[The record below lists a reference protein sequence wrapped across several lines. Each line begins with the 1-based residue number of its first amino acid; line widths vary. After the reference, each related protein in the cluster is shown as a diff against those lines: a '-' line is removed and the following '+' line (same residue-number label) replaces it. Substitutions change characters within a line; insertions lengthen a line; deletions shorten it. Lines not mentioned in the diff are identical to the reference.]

1 MGVDSAVQSGAGQEV
16 YDLGDRPPL
25 GVVPAKMHAFVVR
38 QDRFGEP
45 KAAWRREVIPTP
57 EIGAKDVLIYV
68 MATGINYNNVWA
80 ALGYPVD
87 VIADRQRKGE
97 PEDFHAGGSDCAGI
111 VWAVGEAVTEVQP
124 GDEVVVHSGWWAPDD
139 PWVLSGNDPM
149 LASST
154 RIWGYQTNYGSYCQF
169 ARAQSH
175 QCQPKPKHLTW
186 EQAGCYMLCAS
197 TAYRMLMGWP
207 PNTVQP
213 GDVVLVW
220 GAAGGLGSMAL
231 QVAAAHGGKPVAVI
245 SDQDK
250 RQFCLDHGAVGT
262 VNRGDFTHWGPMPDT
277 DSQQWSQW
285 IKGAR
290 AFGKAIWDAVGE
302 RKNPRIVFE
311 HPGEATLP
319 TSGFV
324 ADTGGMVVICAGTTG
339 YNVTMDLRYH
349 WMMQKRFQGSHLS
362 NDEQAGAVNQLVIDR
377 KIDPCLSET
386 YAFDQI
392 GHAHQL
398 MHENNHPYGNM
409 ACLVNATESGGG
421 AS

>member
-1 MGVDSAVQSGAGQEV
+1 MEIRE
-16 YDLGDRPPL
+16 LGDRPPL
-25 GVVPAKMHAFVVR
+25 GEVPEKMHAFAVR

-45 KAAWRREVIPTP
+45 KDAWRREVIPTP
-57 EIGAKDVLIYV
+57 QIGPQEALVYV

-80 ALGYPVD
+80 ALGQPVD
-87 VIADRQRKGE
+87 VIADRQKKGE
-97 PEDFHAGGSDCAGI
+97 PEDFHAGGSDCSGI
-111 VWAVGEAVTEVQP
+111 VWALGEDVTGVKL
-124 GDEVVVHSGWWAPDD
+124 GDEVVVHSGWWEPDD
-139 PWVLSGNDPM
+139 PWVISGKDPM
-149 LASST
+149 LAPST

-186 EQAGCYMLCAS
+186 EEAACYMLCAS

-207 PNTVQP
+207 PHTVQE

-231 QVAAAHGGKPVAVI
+231 QIVAAHGGKPVAVV
-245 SDQDK
+245 SDEDK
-250 RQFCLDHGAVGT
+250 RQFCLDHGAVG
-262 VNRGDFTHWGPMPDT
+262 VINRSDFDHWGPMPDT
-277 DSQQWSQW
+277 TSKDWSQW
-285 IKGAR
+285 IKGGR
-290 AFGKAIWDAVGE
+290 AFGKAIWDCVGE

-324 ADTGGMVVICAGTTG
+324 CDTGGMVAICAGTTG
-339 YNVTMDLRYH
+339 FNVTMDLRYH

-362 NDEQAGAVNQLVIDR
+362 NDEQAAAVNQMVIER
-377 KIDPCLSET
+377 KVDPSLSNT
-386 YAFDQI
+386 FSFDEI

-398 MHENNHPYGNM
+398 MHENRHPYGNM
-409 ACLVNATESGGG
+409 ACLVNATETGQGRG
-421 AS
+421 